1 MLVRVRTNTGVWR
14 IDHLNE
20 RTANVSDIIN
30 KISETRPNVVYESGF
45 CFDPGYKRKLN
56 ESLPLSSQGITH
68 GSMVYC
74 RVDSSSCIE
83 INKTLSNDN
92 KQKNKPNASESMT
105 RRVVKPDGSIELKY
119 VDPCLMASGKERGF
133 RPGMLP
139 LRDIKKAWTM
149 NDFIAMDEKYT
160 FKIKRQDVSWTS
172 VSLDSSSCQDFYRY
186 LSLFEFKRHRF
197 GYLYGTV
204 QKDEENEDKW
214 KVHVECIYEPPQEA
228 NPDVAEGF
236 DILDD
241 PREDRVEKLSSM
253 LGLQQVGWIFGHQPR
268 DKLDLSSA
276 EIIMA
281 AELQLKAADG
291 VEPTPF
297 VTVKVTIGEDG
308 NVSFEAYQVSLQCM
322 QMVAEQALEV
332 NPDSQSSC
340 AINPSFTAIQE
351 GKKSLTVENSFFLCV
366 IPIQQHVSDKFV
378 SQFPKSNRE
387 QDIVAQTQNEMKKQ
401 LSKSGS
407 QGWTFVDL
415 LSDFHLLLYLCDSLD
430 INTDMAKI
438 CESVVNRDVSL
449 DDGYKLIITSMA
461 GMDTHY

>member
-1 MLVRVRTNTGVWR
+1 
-14 IDHLNE
+14 
-20 RTANVSDIIN
+20 
-30 KISETRPNVVYESGF
+30 
-45 CFDPGYKRKLN
+45 
-56 ESLPLSSQGITH
+56 
-68 GSMVYC
+68 
-74 RVDSSSCIE
+74 
-83 INKTLSNDN
+83 
-92 KQKNKPNASESMT
+92 
-105 RRVVKPDGSIELKY
+105 
-119 VDPCLMASGKERGF
+119 
-133 RPGMLP
+133 
-139 LRDIKKAWTM
+139 
-149 NDFIAMDEKYT
+149 
-160 FKIKRQDVSWTS
+160 
-172 VSLDSSSCQDFYRY
+172 
-186 LSLFEFKRHRF
+186 
-197 GYLYGTV
+197 
-204 QKDEENEDKW
+204 
-214 KVHVECIYEPPQEA
+214 
-228 NPDVAEGF
+228 
-236 DILDD
+236 
-241 PREDRVEKLSSM
+241 M

-415 LSDFHLLLYLCDSLD
+415 LSDFHLLLFLCDFLD
-430 INTDMAKI
+430 PETDIAKI
-438 CESVVNRDVSL
+438 CESVVNRDISL
-449 DDGYKLIITSMA
+449 DDGYKIIISSFA